1 MNDNDIQP
9 IKDPKEIPS
18 GLSDEEQ
25 LAYWETHGLTEDYLQ
40 KTEEVPEDE
49 RPQPP
54 RTRAIS
60 VRFDAHT
67 IARLKNLAD
76 RRGIGYQTLLK
87 EFVTERLYEEEKRE
101 GVLPFDS
108 PKSGDPAAFATAAAA
123 LGTTYGLLRERIAA
137 VPPEALTK
145 PAIRLMMEEAFSEGW
160 SKAGLLETGLHS
172 GTWRQNILETLG
184 WIEGNPEGWIEGNP
198 EEPRHNPAKQRDTN

>member
-9 IKDPKEIPS
+9 IKDPKEMPS
-18 GLSDEEQ
+18 GLSDGEQ

-49 RPQPP
+49 RPQP

-60 VRFDAHT
+60 VRFDGHT

-87 EFVTERLYEEEKRE
+87 EFVTERLYEEEKRA

-123 LGTTYGLLRERIAA
+123 LSTTYGSLRERIAA
-137 VPPEALTK
+137 VPPEDLT
-145 PAIRLMMEEAFSEGW
+145 RDLGSMMEEAFSEGW
-160 SKAGLLETGLHS
+160 SKAAGLLESGLHS
-172 GTWRQNILETLG
+172 GTSRQNILEALG
-184 WIEGNPEGWIEGNP
+184 WIEGNPQK
-198 EEPRHNPAKQRDTN
+198 PRHRDPAKHRDTN